1 MAITTTFVDLDMNFK
16 KHPLT
21 NDLIRRSDVDAV
33 RQSIRNLLMTRK
45 GERPFHPEIGSKML
59 DFLFDQQDP
68 QVKSLIDLEI
78 RTTVSNFEPRA
89 NITNVNVNVDGVTNE
104 ITVEVEFV
112 LVNTTQ
118 GAGLRMLIKG

>member
-45 GERPFHPEIGSKML
+45 GGGPFHPEIGSKML